1 MSDVRSWKDMTIAI
15 LLSIALLVSLSIPI
29 VSQAEN
35 HVKIEVGQRAKQL
48 SKNGKVHQQMY
59 DKMKKDMKKYVY
71 TTGFQLTKYT
81 PRDAGDAGDEDRGG
95 DKSPLKGDTSGFRVT
110 YFYKEQGKWVLST
123 LSHERTAKMQKKFG
137 KKVKTTKQI
146 LKYNG
151 ENYIKFKNY
160 FDQDLTKAERTK
172 LLANRCSANI
182 QFSGVPFIGK
192 AGKPIEW
199 GAVAGDINKQYMVN
213 LYQEL
218 YVEGYGYA
226 KVLDIGGA
234 IRGKHLDLFY
244 DDCDDVFATGTL
256 NNKIIIW
263 EKGKAQKNLEK
274 EGKPLTEEILN
285 KVHNSK
291 KWGENNAEYKEES
304 SSGGS
309 GTSQTKTSDKGSYD
323 FFNPF
328 KTSKVGKTNA
338 IDTGRNEVPQEA
350 GYTIAVASNYVYKVA
365 VYITLLLSAI
375 MITILGLQ
383 IASIALMMKNGH
395 TGLLK
400 RVERVIM
407 VNGITIDNYKS
418 VLLQNT
424 LIVLLL
430 TAVIVGGFTSHIQY
444 LIYRGI
450 QYVMTMLG
458 WY

>member
-1 MSDVRSWKDMTIAI
+1 MRSWKEGLIGI
-15 LLSIALLVSLSIPI
+15 ILSILLLVSLSIPMK
-29 VSQAEN
+29 SQAEN
-35 HVKIEVGQRAKQL
+35 YVKVEVGQRAKQL
-48 SKNGKVHQQMY
+48 SKNGEVHKKMY
-59 DKMKKDMKKYVY
+59 EKMKKNMDKYVY
-71 TTGFQLTKYT
+71 TTGFKLTKYT

-110 YFYKEQGKWVLST
+110 YFYKEKGKWVLST

-137 KKVKTTKQI
+137 KKVNTTKQI

-160 FDQDLTKAERTK
+160 FEQDLTKDERTK

-192 AGKPIEW
+192 AEKPIEW
-199 GAVAGDINKQYMVN
+199 GAVAGDINKQSMVK
-213 LYQEL
+213 LHQEL

-256 NNKIIIW
+256 NNKIVIW
-263 EKGKAQKNLEK
+263 EKGKAQPNLEK

-285 KVHNSK
+285 KVNNSK
-291 KWGENNAEYKEES
+291 KWGENNAEYKEE
-304 SSGGS
+304 GGANAGS
-309 GTSQTKTSDKGSYD
+309 SQTKTSDKSNYE

-328 KTSKVGKTNA
+328 KSSKVGGNVT
-338 IDTGRNEVPQEA
+338 IDTGRSEVPQEA
-350 GYTIAVASNYVYKVA
+350 GYTIAVASNYVYKIA
-365 VYITLLLSAI
+365 VYTTLLFSAI
-375 MITILGLQ
+375 MIVLLGLQ
-383 IASIALMMKNGH
+383 IASIAFMMKNGH
-395 TGLLK
+395 TGMFRK
-400 RVERVIM
+400 VERIVM
-407 VNGITIDNYKS
+407 VNGLTMDNYKS

-430 TAVIVGGFTSHIQY
+430 TAVLVGGFTSHIQY
-444 LIYRGI
+444 LIYRGV